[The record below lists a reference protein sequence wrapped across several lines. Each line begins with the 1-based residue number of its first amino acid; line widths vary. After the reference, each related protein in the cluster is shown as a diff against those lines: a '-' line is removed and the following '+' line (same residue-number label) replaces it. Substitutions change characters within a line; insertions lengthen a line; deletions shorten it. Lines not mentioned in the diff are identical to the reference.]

1 MKRTD
6 DYLNKNY
13 DFGFISN
20 VKSTMTIGGIIGAII
35 ATIFVIPW
43 ASFWLSYFSGW
54 IAKMVIGKYLV
65 EGFSFLGITVPLE
78 KIPLIA
84 GALGWI
90 GSFFKSRTKSSKD

>member
-13 DFGFISN
+13 DFGFRD
-20 VKSTMTIGGIIGAII
+20 VKSTMAIGGIIGAII
-35 ATIFVIPW
+35 ATIFIIPW
-43 ASFWLSYFSGW
+43 VNFWLSYFGGW
-54 IAKMVIGKYLV
+54 IAKIVIGKYLV

-84 GALGWI
+84 GVLGWI
-90 GSFFKSRTKSSKD
+90 GSFFKSNTKSSKD